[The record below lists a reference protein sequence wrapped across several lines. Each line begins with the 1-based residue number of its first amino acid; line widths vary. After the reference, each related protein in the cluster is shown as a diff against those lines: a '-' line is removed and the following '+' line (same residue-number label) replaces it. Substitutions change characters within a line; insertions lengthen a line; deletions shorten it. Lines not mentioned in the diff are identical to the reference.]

1 VTSDTP
7 NPTASTPSSSAA
19 PVAEPA
25 VGAESAAPEGA
36 QGETSTPEPKGGAAT
51 APARRPPGRD
61 GLMMKTP
68 TWMMWGSNIGAVV
81 VVVGGIFLAVQITD
95 KLKHRVKPKPFP
107 SLAQLADS
115 LRRFSPAVVQD
126 TAGEQQ
132 RAAATLAR
140 PMHHVLGGPSP
151 ADSFVRAGQQALA
164 RGRMGEAWRAFSSA
178 ARDST
183 NASAALGTSL
193 LAGWRLDEGTAR
205 QSLARAARLR
215 AALSPPERRLLEAHQ
230 RWLAGDIHG
239 SDSLYRTLLMEVND
253 DPTLWYA
260 ASFVHRHDG
269 GVIDSALIAYGS
281 PVARSLV
288 DQPTRR
294 VSHAGAIPALWRVLQ
309 LSPYH
314 EAARLDLLRFA
325 ALYDDRRL
333 ANWLGWGSELYAVEP
348 ATRFAMRA
356 VAADAKHD
364 TSAWKIVLRLAS
376 DAAARNGTRAG
387 SAADSVASLPPDAVT
402 ERDIFEASRAIA
414 TSAGILNP
422 LSLWHAAEVLIPLTN
437 PAQHAP
443 AVVATAHAW
452 RGQFL
457 FALSRPINAL
467 EEFHAAAAADSSI
480 GLPLA
485 AWTAWL
491 SARTDTATLNGEYA
505 ALEAWSAPLTAN
517 ATRDWLHPHRGMEPH
532 VRAYGLGL
540 LAAALGDTTRVLQ
553 QAAALD
559 KLPAISGD
567 TALKLV
573 MTSALRAEAA
583 LARDDFKSAIAMTAN
598 AEGLLPPIWRELSP
612 FSGRIHARYRRAF
625 AQQRSW
631 ENEGARIAF
640 VAFFSPTVPEIPIY
654 RPARGRFDNTP

>member
-1 VTSDTP
+1 MTSDTP
-7 NPTASTPSSSAA
+7 SPSASSPSPQAA

-25 VGAESAAPEGA
+25 
-36 QGETSTPEPKGGAAT
+36 AAT
-51 APARRPPGRD
+51 TAGDEGTDGTIAQAPGSGEKGAKGARRPPGRD

-68 TWMMWGSNIGAVV
+68 TWMMWGSNIGAIV
-81 VVVGGIFLAVQITD
+81 VVVGGIFMAVQITD

-107 SLAQLADS
+107 SLALLADS

-140 PMHHVLGGPSP
+140 PMHHILGGASP

-164 RGRMGEAWRAFSSA
+164 RGRMGEAWRAFSA
-178 ARDST
+178 ASRDTT

-205 QSLARAARLR
+205 QALARASRLR

-230 RWLAGDIHG
+230 RWMAGDIHG

-294 VSHAGAIPALWRVLQ
+294 VSHVGAIPALWRVLQ

-333 ANWLGWGSELYAVEP
+333 ANWLGWGSELYAIEP
-348 ATRFAMRA
+348 GTRFAMRA

-364 TSAWKIVLRLAS
+364 SSAWKIVLRLAK
-376 DAAARNGTRAG
+376 DAAARNGTVAG
-387 SAADSVASLPPDAVT
+387 TATDSATPLPPDAIT
-402 ERDIFEASRAIA
+402 ERDLFEASRAIA

-422 LSLWHAAEVLIPLTN
+422 LSLWHAAELLIPLTN
-437 PAQHAP
+437 PAQHSP

-457 FALSRPINAL
+457 FALSRPINAI
-467 EEFHAAAAADSSI
+467 EEFHLAAAADSSI

-491 SARTDTATLNGEYA
+491 SARTDPATLKGELA

-532 VRAYGLGL
+532 VRAYGIGL
-540 LAAALGDTTRVLQ
+540 VAAALGDTTRVLQ
-553 QAAALD
+553 EAAALE
-559 KLPAISGD
+559 KLPAINGD

-583 LARDDFKSAIAMTAN
+583 LARDDFKGAIAMTAN
-598 AEGLLPPIWRELSP
+598 AEGLLPPLWRELSP